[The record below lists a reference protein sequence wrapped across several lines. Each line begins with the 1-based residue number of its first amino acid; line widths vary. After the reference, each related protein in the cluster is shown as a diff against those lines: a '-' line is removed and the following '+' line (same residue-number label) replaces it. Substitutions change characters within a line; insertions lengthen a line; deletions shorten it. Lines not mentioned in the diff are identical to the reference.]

1 MSALL
6 ALDEL
11 ENSRVAHELIRLRL
25 RVPIVHYLT
34 NIHPKP
40 LRMRWRQLHGESPHN
55 GKLPD
60 SVRPFI
66 TNPMMLAKLSSF
78 VALYNRLDEGDGRS
92 VTQRCCC
99 RRGKC
104 MVVSAALAWTS
115 MPRGTRSGMCDRGSS
130 AGSGVQ
136 GVRPCTSTSRMCRMR
151 DRARFVGWRGRD
163 AEAFSKALRQK
174 TNTPLNAMFRGV
186 FRLYLLTSP
195 TPQMSFLAD
204 FGVLRAVSL
213 ETS

>member
-34 NIHPKP
+34 SIHPKP
-40 LRMRWRQLHGESPHN
+40 LRMRWRQIHGESPHN

-92 VTQRCCC
+92 VTAA
-99 RRGKC
+99 
-104 MVVSAALAWTS
+104 MLLSAWEVHGRVGSAAWTS

-130 AGSGVQ
+130 GGSVVR

-151 DRARFVGWRGRD
+151 DRARFVGWR
-163 AEAFSKALRQK
+163 
-174 TNTPLNAMFRGV
+174 
-186 FRLYLLTSP
+186 
-195 TPQMSFLAD
+195 
-204 FGVLRAVSL
+204 
-213 ETS
+213 

>member
-40 LRMRWRQLHGESPHN
+40 LRMRWRQIHGESPHN

-92 VTQRCCC
+92 VTAAMLLSAWEVHGRVGSAGLDINAAWYAIRDVRSRIVGWQRCARCQAMYIYEPNVSHARSCPFC
-99 RRGKC
+99 R
-104 MVVSAALAWTS
+104 LA
-115 MPRGTRSGMCDRGSS
+115 
-130 AGSGVQ
+130 
-136 GVRPCTSTSRMCRMR
+136 
-151 DRARFVGWRGRD
+151 RARC
-163 AEAFSKALRQK
+163 
-174 TNTPLNAMFRGV
+174 
-186 FRLYLLTSP
+186 
-195 TPQMSFLAD
+195 
-204 FGVLRAVSL
+204 
-213 ETS
+213 